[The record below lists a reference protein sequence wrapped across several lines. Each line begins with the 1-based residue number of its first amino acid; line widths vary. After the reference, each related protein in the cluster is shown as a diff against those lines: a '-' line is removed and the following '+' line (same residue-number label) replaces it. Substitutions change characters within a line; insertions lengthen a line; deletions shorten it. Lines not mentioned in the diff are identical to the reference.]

1 MSLDREK
8 KDGVLAL
15 HGRNQETQRE
25 LPMDFDSALKMI
37 REAAEFDSDWYL
49 RKYQDVQLLGLD
61 PAYHFLRYGRILAR
75 SPGPGFDTK
84 FYLDTYQ
91 SLADTDVNPLVEHLC
106 AEDKD
111 SRATNVG
118 RLQEQMQA
126 LHRSSLAAWKE
137 AGSAGGRN
145 PIISYCVPVM
155 GRLEDL
161 RGTLEFNLIENS
173 RFADDVEF
181 LIVEFGEQGDVREWV
196 EKNFP
201 GELERGYLRIV
212 TDKEALDTWHFGKAK
227 NAFRRYLRGLV
238 YSSLD
243 GDNFVTAGETEQLLK
258 IFHEYPNG
266 FVFHHFT
273 GEWGDGTS
281 GRVSMLSS
289 VYRSVGY
296 DPLLLPRQFDE
307 MDLILGALRQF
318 PAMPFIGVNPGRN
331 VFTQSAF
338 VRNFFQE
345 EKLASRKIFVGD
357 CERKAPLNPRGATY
371 TEKTPYLRDMNNFNA
386 SSSAFR
392 RSISPKRKQ
401 KYFDKINKHK
411 HLLAESLPREV
422 CLSTFFRTSDLRSM
436 PVVNRS
442 DICLF
447 SCVHDEG
454 HFLPKFVE
462 HYRKIGVVKF
472 FFVDDGS
479 QVPVSG
485 LNLGEDVYSFSPKVG
500 TFRTSK
506 TLWLE
511 ALMKAFVPEGGWV
524 VTVDA
529 DEFIQLPEPFS
540 SLRGVTR
547 DLGRQGLDF
556 APAVLLDLVPGE
568 LGRASTQNVLGEF
581 DSFFDSFCYRES
593 EPSEAYQNHHS
604 VRWGFGPHSAVSWAV
619 DTRFHAFET
628 FDSLRKLPLFRYRA
642 SRHLNQ
648 GFHTFHYLDG
658 TSPPGHEIWT
668 IEPILPIFH
677 YKLVRLFS
685 EASRNKMLE
694 ISGGYHTRTNQNIA
708 RIFDANIEEV
718 VANLTRLSDDFR
730 PKVDATMKGLF
741 TSLRHQTG

>member
-1 MSLDREK
+1 
-8 KDGVLAL
+8 
-15 HGRNQETQRE
+15 
-25 LPMDFDSALKMI
+25 MDFDSALKMI
-37 REAAEFDSDWYL
+37 REAAEFDSEWYL
-49 RKYQDVQLLGLD
+49 RKYQDVQMLGLD
-61 PAYHFLRYGRILAR
+61 PAYHFLRYGRLLGR

-91 SLADTDVNPLVEHLC
+91 RPAGTDASPLIEYLC

-111 SRATNVG
+111 SRATTAD

-126 LHRSSLAAWKE
+126 LHHSSLAAWKE
-137 AGSAGGRN
+137 AGSADERN

-181 LIVEFGEQGDVREWV
+181 LVIEFGEQGDVREWIE
-196 EKNFP
+196 EKFP
-201 GELERGYLRIV
+201 DELQRGYLRVV
-212 TDKEALDTWHFGKAK
+212 TDKESLDTWHFGKAK

-258 IFHEYPNG
+258 IFQEFPHG

-281 GRVSMLSS
+281 GRVSMLTS

-307 MDLILGALRQF
+307 MDLILGALRRF
-318 PAMPFIGVNPGRN
+318 PAMPFIGVNSDRN

-338 VRNFFQE
+338 AQSFFQE
-345 EKLASRKIFVGD
+345 EKLANRKLFVGNCD
-357 CERKAPLNPRGATY
+357 RKAPLNPRGASY
-371 TEKTPYLRDMNNFNA
+371 TEETPYLRDMNNFNA
-386 SSSAFR
+386 NSSAFR
-392 RSISPKRKQ
+392 HGISPKRKQ
-401 KYFDKINKHK
+401 KYLDRISRHK
-411 HLLAESLPREV
+411 HLLAESLPKEV
-422 CLSTFFRTSDLRSM
+422 CLSTFFRTSDIRPM
-436 PVVNRS
+436 PAVDRS

-447 SCVHDEG
+447 ACVHDEG
-454 HFLPKFVE
+454 HFLPKLVE
-462 HYRKIGVVKF
+462 HYRKIGVARF

-479 QVPVSG
+479 QVAVSD
-485 LNLGEDVYSFSPKVG
+485 LALGKDVYSFRPKVG

-511 ALMKAFVPEGGWV
+511 ALMKAFVPEDGWV

-529 DEFIQLPEPFS
+529 DEFIQLPEPFAD
-540 SLRGVTR
+540 LREVTV
-547 DLGRQGLDF
+547 DLDRQGLDF
-556 APAVLLDLVPGE
+556 APALLLDLVPSE
-568 LGRASTQNVLGEF
+568 LDSASMENVLGEF
-581 DSFFDSFCYRES
+581 DSFFDSFCYREG
-593 EPSEAYQNHHS
+593 EPSEAYQKHPS
-604 VRWGFGPHSAVSWAV
+604 VRWGFGSHSAVSWAV

-628 FDSLRKLPLFRYRA
+628 FDSLRKLPLFRYR
-642 SRHLNQ
+642 SNRHLNQ

-668 IEPILPIFH
+668 VEPILPIFH

-694 ISGGYHTRTNQNIA
+694 MSGGYHARTNQNIA
-708 RIFDANIEEV
+708 RIFDAKFEET
-718 VANLTRLSDDFR
+718 VANLTRLSEDFR
-730 PKVDATMKGLF
+730 PKGDAATRGLF
-741 TSLRHQTG
+741 TSLRRQVG